1 MSTLTLT
8 KKSVS
13 WKGLIDMKDVKNYSE
28 EILLEN
34 FKGYVSFDLD
44 SIIWHKMRV
53 MYNNFSNEETPE
65 TSFEEIWNTLSHKI
79 YEEIKEE
86 IEFLRENEN
95 IRYHLIFGIDDL
107 QTNDIKRI
115 RNENRQERKK
125 EKEALLKENPTEQK
139 YIAAVYFE
147 NRDNMRD
154 QIKKWIRRDRFSYQE
169 YGDPDPICAYISRQE
184 DHYVY
189 SKDKDLVLF
198 GGDKIVDEFLLHEKG
213 LRVFSWNSYL
223 RNKKL
228 DYETVRRIAI
238 VCGTDYNNGVPQ
250 YGIQKSS
257 KLALDLDH
265 QKMEIEKFVNVFSD
279 ETISK
284 DLINAYRFFTNID
297 KTIIDCPHNDFTARD
312 EILNID

>member
-147 NRDNMRD
+147 NMWAGRMGAR
-154 QIKKWIRRDRFSYQE
+154 KRMGMGLAWAGRRAGWRM
-169 YGDPDPICAYISRQE
+169 P
-184 DHYVY
+184 
-189 SKDKDLVLF
+189 
-198 GGDKIVDEFLLHEKG
+198 
-213 LRVFSWNSYL
+213 
-223 RNKKL
+223 
-228 DYETVRRIAI
+228 
-238 VCGTDYNNGVPQ
+238 
-250 YGIQKSS
+250 
-257 KLALDLDH
+257 
-265 QKMEIEKFVNVFSD
+265 
-279 ETISK
+279 
-284 DLINAYRFFTNID
+284 
-297 KTIIDCPHNDFTARD
+297 
-312 EILNID
+312 